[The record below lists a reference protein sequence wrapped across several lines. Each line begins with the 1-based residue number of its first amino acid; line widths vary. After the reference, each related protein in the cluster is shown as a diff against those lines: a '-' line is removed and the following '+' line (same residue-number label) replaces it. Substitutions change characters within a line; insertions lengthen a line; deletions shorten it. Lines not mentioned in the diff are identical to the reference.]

1 MFAADVNQSTGCFV
15 VWVEV
20 NQSLLSNEDTEM
32 LHRARILPWIV
43 ACLLVLS
50 TTLALAQTPP
60 APARPAAPTRAAVQA
75 QAQAELQT
83 ERVSDRD
90 LESTQKELIRL
101 LKLSPTL
108 TTVVAHDPTLLSN
121 QDYVSRNNPQ
131 LAEFLT
137 AHPEVARNPE
147 FYLFTHVRED
157 DGSPD
162 QALERAVW
170 PELAPR
176 RNDSW
181 SASDVLAPIASLLAF
196 ACFLT
201 ALVWL
206 VRQFL
211 ENRRW
216 GRIFKL
222 QSEVHGRLI
231 DKFSSNQELAGYMET
246 EAGKRFLEAAPI
258 PVGFEQEQRV
268 PNAIARVLTPLQIG
282 IVLVL
287 LGVGFFMLRNV
298 RVEMH
303 DPMMVLGTVA
313 LMPGLGFIIS
323 AGITWVLAGRLGL
336 IPESPANG
344 SRLVPPR
351 FDGRDAK

>member
-1 MFAADVNQSTGCFV
+1 MP
-15 VWVEV
+15 
-20 NQSLLSNEDTEM
+20 
-32 LHRARILPWIV
+32 RYARILPWIV
-43 ACLLVLS
+43 GCLLAPVVLS
-50 TTLALAQTPP
+50 ATFASAQTAP
-60 APARPAAPTRAAVQA
+60 APARPAAPARAAIQPQA
-75 QAQAELQT
+75 QAD
-83 ERVSDRD
+83 RVSDRD
-90 LESTQKELIRL
+90 LEATQRELIRL

-108 TTVVAHDPTLLSN
+108 TTVVARDPTLLSN

-131 LAEFLT
+131 LAEFLV

-147 FYLFTHVRED
+147 FYLFTHVHEE

-170 PELAPR
+170 PELTPR

-181 SASDVLAPIASLLAF
+181 SAGDVLGPIAAVLAF
-196 ACFLT
+196 ACFLA

-258 PVGFEQEQRV
+258 PVGFEPEQRV

-298 RVEMH
+298 RTEMH
-303 DPMMVLGTVA
+303 EAMLVMGTVA
-313 LMPGLGFIIS
+313 FMPGLGFIIS

-336 IPESPANG
+336 IPESQATG
-344 SRLVPPR
+344 SRLAPPH
-351 FDGRDAK
+351 FDTRDAK

>member
-1 MFAADVNQSTGCFV
+1 VPT
-15 VWVEV
+15 
-20 NQSLLSNEDTEM
+20 
-32 LHRARILPWIV
+32 
-43 ACLLVLS
+43 VLCA
-50 TTLALAQTPP
+50 ALASAQNPP
-60 APARPAAPTRAAVQA
+60 APARPAAPARAAA
-75 QAQAELQT
+75 QAQPQVVDD
-83 ERVSDRD
+83 RVSDRD
-90 LESTQKELIRL
+90 LETTQKELIRL

-108 TTVVAHDPTLLSN
+108 TTVVARDPTLLSN
-121 QDYVSRNNPQ
+121 QDYVARNNPQ
-131 LAEFLT
+131 LAAFLV
-137 AHPEVARNPE
+137 AHPEVARNPD
-147 FYLFTHVRED
+147 FYLFTHVHEE

-170 PELAPR
+170 PELTPR

-181 SASDVLAPIASLLAF
+181 SATDVLAPIASLLAF
-196 ACFLT
+196 ACFLA

-206 VRQFL
+206 IRQFL

-258 PVGFEQEQRV
+258 PVGFEQQQRM
-268 PNAIARVLTPLQIG
+268 PNAVARVLTPLQIG

-298 RVEMH
+298 RTEMH
-303 DPMMVLGTVA
+303 EPMLVLGTIA

-323 AGITWVLAGRLGL
+323 AGITWFLAGRLGL
-336 IPESPANG
+336 MPEHPA
-344 SRLVPPR
+344 STLSTR
-351 FDGRDAK
+351 FESRDAK